1 MDKAQALHTFWSGF
15 GLPAYDERTVP
26 EDAPIPRITYTVST
40 DSIGNTILLSASI
53 WYKSTSWEEITKKA
67 EQIAEAIVKMIPPTI
82 EIDGGRLYLYKGTP
96 FAQRMSDDDDTIR
109 RVFLNIEAEFL
120 TAF

>member
-40 DSIGNTILLSASI
+40 DSIGNTILMSASI
-53 WYKSTSWEEITKKA
+53 WYKSTSWKEITEKA